1 MATDKQ
7 SEANRLSKQKSASP
21 KTADG
26 RASVRPILK
35 HGLSSL
41 VLSTE
46 SEADFQALLD
56 SFEAEH
62 KPSTATEKALVT
74 ELATTTWRLRRL
86 RNIEAGL
93 YKLNAANRDDSGRL
107 RLVADGSDKALTILT
122 RQQARLER
130 SFHKALR
137 ELQRLR
143 TRRSMKVAGEGQKT
157 PATAHSPQP
166 HPQPVKHVPEVS
178 IPIMTNIPRS

>member
-1 MATDKQ
+1 SRTCCAVWASWSSADSATIDKLFYSKKSDMAIDKQ

-26 RASVRPILK
+26 RAAVRPILK

-56 SFEAEH
+56 SYEAEH

-74 ELATTTWRLRRL
+74 QLATTTWRLRRL
-86 RNIEAGL
+86 HNI
-93 YKLNAANRDDSGRL
+93 
-107 RLVADGSDKALTILT
+107 
-122 RQQARLER
+122 
-130 SFHKALR
+130 
-137 ELQRLR
+137 
-143 TRRSMKVAGEGQKT
+143 
-157 PATAHSPQP
+157 
-166 HPQPVKHVPEVS
+166 
-178 IPIMTNIPRS
+178 